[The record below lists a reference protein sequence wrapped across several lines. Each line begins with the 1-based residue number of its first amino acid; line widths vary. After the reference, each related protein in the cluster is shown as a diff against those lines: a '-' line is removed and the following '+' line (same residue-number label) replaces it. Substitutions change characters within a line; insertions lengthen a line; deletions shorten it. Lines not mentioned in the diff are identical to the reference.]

1 MKRRDRL
8 NGILLI
14 ILIIFIASNINGI
27 NSFLSG
33 TTDKTIDFGH
43 SVSVV
48 PQSWNTT
55 KELNQTNM
63 SKTPDAITNEYI
75 YIDHWD
81 DWPEDHITSISEAK
95 FRAMEDGGYKV
106 LKNEYSTL
114 SGVPVSKQYFSNPS
128 RNNDQVWNHVG
139 VNYVFPKEDTNYAI
153 QVHYFTSHD
162 YNNTT
167 FLKEVDDRIE
177 DDMSNIHNNN
187 YNSFISTGNYIYE
200 IVSDWLNFK

>member
-1 MKRRDRL
+1 MRNQEKL
-8 NGILLI
+8 MGILII

-27 NSFLSG
+27 NSFLSAN
-33 TTDKTIDFGH
+33 TDKTIEFGH
-43 SVSVV
+43 SASVV
-48 PQSWNTT
+48 PQAWNTT
-55 KELNQTNM
+55 EELNQTNM
-63 SKTPDAITNEYI
+63 SKTPDAITNEYV

-95 FRAMEDGGYKV
+95 FRALEDGGYKV

-128 RNNDQVWNHVG
+128 RDNNQVWSHVG
-139 VNYVFPKEDTNYAI
+139 VSYVFPKEDTNYAI

-167 FLKEVDDRIE
+167 FLREVDDRIE
-177 DDMSNIHNNN
+177 DDMANIHNKNFN
-187 YNSFISTGNYIYE
+187 GFISAANHTYQ
-200 IVSDWLNFK
+200 IVSGWF